1 MLPFLLKH
9 DHDKLSALRRHATV
23 LTNIIINMSKSTWLL
38 MMYSALAMKGLPVAM
53 NSLPLDMARLQ
64 SGKCLRAQGISGQ
77 QAGAAKPSMLSSC
90 WEALQQLLPA
100 VFKACVSSA
109 PSLTT
114 LSMLLG
120 HSQSTL
126 VFGGVII

>member
-90 WEALQQLLPA
+90 I
-100 VFKACVSSA
+100 VSRKVSKRTWKVSIRMKGECTA
-109 PSLTT
+109 ARHTAEPWA
-114 LSMLLG
+114 
-120 HSQSTL
+120 
-126 VFGGVII
+126 